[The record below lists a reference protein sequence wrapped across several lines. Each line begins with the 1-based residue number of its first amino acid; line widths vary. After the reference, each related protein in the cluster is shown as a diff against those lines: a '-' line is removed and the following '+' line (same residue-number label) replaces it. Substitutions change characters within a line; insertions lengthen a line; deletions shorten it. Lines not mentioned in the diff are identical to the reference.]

1 MRTFPFAACY
11 QADPSPQE
19 GMYLVATRTMTL
31 APMGRTG
38 CRCSVDA
45 GLGIPGVGAVR
56 QRSSGH
62 RVCFQVSCSCL
73 CQVEPCSCSEHNHPF
88 ITSYMRVNGSLSF
101 FSTLNSDGAETRF
114 TPCCSFCS
122 FLNYFFIFHEQ
133 QAMLAFTLQV
143 LECLMT

>member
-1 MRTFPFAACY
+1 
-11 QADPSPQE
+11 
-19 GMYLVATRTMTL
+19 MYLVAARTMTL

-56 QRSSGH
+56 QHSSGH

-88 ITSYMRVNGSLSF
+88 ITSYMRVNGSF
-101 FSTLNSDGAETRF
+101 FPHL
-114 TPCCSFCS
+114 
-122 FLNYFFIFHEQ
+122 IQ
-133 QAMLAFTLQV
+133 MV
-143 LECLMT
+143 LKQGSLLVAPFVVF